1 MSPRALAHD
10 RVLTWASDHGAVV
23 PLPMFSVFSG
33 ADAVRD
39 MLRERATQL
48 ASLLAHVGAGREY
61 ALRVYR
67 VDADLAAAL
76 PALSPRIRELT
87 DSAAAASPGQ
97 RYLIERL
104 AAEQRSELRVV
115 SQALADRVVS
125 SLASHAVDVVRSP
138 IPRFSTAEPADAP
151 TPGAMVLNAAFLVAP
166 DRLNDFQRALTEIVA
181 REQLNGFRFDFTRPW
196 PPYHFAREAT
206 DGGQ

>member
-97 RYLIERL
+97 RYLIERKL

-151 TPGAMVLNAAFLVAP
+151 TPGTMVLNAAFLVAP
-166 DRLNDFQRALTEIVA
+166 DRLNDFSSA
-181 REQLNGFRFDFTRPW
+181 R
-196 PPYHFAREAT
+196 
-206 DGGQ
+206 